1 MATIEVSYDEFR
13 KMGKTLL
20 DCLHTATE
28 EELEAGWK
36 CFVLAY
42 FGLNNL
48 TPRQEVEA
56 PLLVK
61 VVGREKLKAEFGIVQ
76 SNAEY
81 YRTCPVTR
89 VIPTQKQPTL

>member
-1 MATIEVSYDEFR
+1 MSTIEVSYDEFR

-20 DCLHTATE
+20 DALPTGTE
-28 EELEAGWK
+28 EEIEAGWK

-42 FGLNNL
+42 FGLKDL
-48 TPRQEVEA
+48 TPTQEIEA

-61 VVGREKLKAEFGIVQ
+61 VVGREKLKAEFGITQ

-81 YRTCPVTR
+81 YRTCPATQVT
-89 VIPTQKQPTL
+89 PTPSRSTH